1 MGEFHSWG
9 KIMILNETDRYSC
22 KEITVYAGQR
32 FSLTEYIDLN
42 SDGTWYCMN
51 GRGTIT
57 IRSHKK
63 CISLCENNH
72 KINIELFR
80 HAEPEDALHLL
91 CWQHSDIVIVEVIRK
106 RDPWQTG
113 QSSRQ
118 DIQQTCSPH
127 LTPETQ

>member
-9 KIMILNETDRYSC
+9 KIMILHETDTYSC
-22 KEITVYAGQR
+22 KEITVYAGQK
-32 FSLTEYIDLN
+32 FSLDDYIGRDL
-42 SDGTWYCMN
+42 DGTWHCVS

-57 IRSHKK
+57 IPSYRK
-63 CISLCENNH
+63 CISLYENKLNLQ
-72 KINIELFR
+72 EFR
-80 HAEPEDALHLL
+80 LAEPEDVLHLL

-113 QSSRQ
+113 QLSPQ

-127 LTPETQ
+127 LIPETQ